1 MGDFI
6 GLLAAPFVGCLLIA
20 ALHCYM
26 GLHVVRRGIIFVDL
40 ALAQLAA
47 LGATVALLVVPLVF
61 GESLHEH
68 HEGLAAHSHHQAAD
82 PKATSEDV
90 DQVGGAGPSATTEKH
105 AEEEHQAGGPKAW
118 LMGETPYILSLL
130 FAFVG
135 AAIFALGRF
144 RDERVPHEAIIG
156 IVFVVSAALAVLVL
170 SKAPHGHEQ
179 MESMLVGNILFLGWH
194 DAWMMFLLYL
204 PLGVL
209 HFVVRRR
216 LLAISEDIH
225 AAESVG
231 VPVRAW
237 DFLFYITFGLMVTQ
251 SVRLAGVLVVFSY
264 LIIPAVCASMLV
276 KGFSRRLALAWGIA
290 VVASVVGLALS
301 AVKDLPTGP
310 SLVATFGAI
319 LVLCALV
326 RPMVTR
332 LTASA
337 RTAAAA
343 HTRPLRLR
351 GYRP

>member
-1 MGDFI
+1 MGDFV

-20 ALHCYM
+20 TLHCYM
-26 GLHVVRRGIIFVDL
+26 GLHVIRRGIIFVDL

-61 GESLHEH
+61 GETLHEH
-68 HEGLAAHSHHQAAD
+68 HEGLAGHSHHQSAD
-82 PKATSEDV
+82 PGSTSEGV
-90 DQVGGAGPSATTEKH
+90 DQVGGAGTSALPEEH
-105 AEEEHQAGGPKAW
+105 AEEEQHAGGLRAW

-179 MESMLVGNILFLGWH
+179 MESMLVGNILFVGWH

-216 LLAISEDIH
+216 LMAISNDIH
-225 AAESVG
+225 VAESVG
-231 VPVRAW
+231 LPVRAW
-237 DFLFYITFGLMVTQ
+237 DFLFYATFGLMVTQ
-251 SVRLAGVLVVFSY
+251 SVRMAGVLVVFSY
-264 LIIPAVCASMLV
+264 LIIPAVCASMLARTF
-276 KGFSRRLALAWGIA
+276 GRRLLLAWGIA
-290 VVASVVGLALS
+290 VAASVVGLALS

-310 SLVATFGAI
+310 SLVATFGAV
-319 LVLCALV
+319 LVLCVLV
-326 RPMVTR
+326 RPR
-332 LTASA
+332 KA
-337 RTAAAA
+337 R
-343 HTRPLRLR
+343 
-351 GYRP
+351 G

>member
-1 MGDFI
+1 
-6 GLLAAPFVGCLLIA
+6 
-20 ALHCYM
+20 M
-26 GLHVVRRGIIFVDL
+26 GLHVIRRGIIFVDL

-61 GESLHEH
+61 GETLHEH
-68 HEGLAAHSHHQAAD
+68 HEGLAGHEHHEAVARGPAVEGLAPED
-82 PKATSEDV
+82 GVTAGGTSVVPDEH
-90 DQVGGAGPSATTEKH
+90 P
-105 AEEEHQAGGPKAW
+105 AEEEHAGGARTW
-118 LMGETPYILSLL
+118 LMEETPYLLSLL
-130 FAFVG
+130 FAFAG
-135 AAIFALGRF
+135 AGLFALGRF

-179 MESMLVGNILFLGWH
+179 MESMLVGSILFVGWH
-194 DAWMMFLLYL
+194 DAWMMLLLYL

-209 HFVVRRR
+209 HFAVRRR

-225 AAESVG
+225 AAESAG

-251 SVRLAGVLVVFSY
+251 SVRMAGVLVVFSY

-276 KGFSRRLALAWGIA
+276 SGFGRRLLVAWGIA
-290 VVASVVGLALS
+290 VAASVIGLALS

-310 SLVATFGAI
+310 SLVATFGAA

-326 RPMVTR
+326 RPMV
-332 LTASA
+332 
-337 RTAAAA
+337 
-343 HTRPLRLR
+343 LRLAGGTSTSR
-351 GYRP
+351 TR

>member
-1 MGDFI
+1 MSDFVS
-6 GLLAAPFVGCLLIA
+6 LLAAPFVGCLLIA

-26 GLHVVRRGIIFVDL
+26 GLHVIRRGIIFVDL

-61 GESLHEH
+61 GETLHEH
-68 HEGLAAHSHHQAAD
+68 HEGLAGHEHHEAVARG
-82 PKATSEDV
+82 PAIEGLAPEDV
-90 DQVGGAGPSATTEKH
+90 AAAAAVPQGH
-105 AEEEHQAGGPKAW
+105 AEDEEHAGGLRTW
-118 LMGETPYILSLL
+118 LMEETPYLLSLL
-130 FAFVG
+130 FAFAG
-135 AAIFALGRF
+135 AGIFALGRF

-179 MESMLVGNILFLGWH
+179 MESMLVGSILFVGWH

-209 HFVVRRR
+209 HFAVRRR
-216 LLAISEDIH
+216 LLAISEDIR
-225 AAESVG
+225 AAESAG

-251 SVRLAGVLVVFSY
+251 SIRMAGVLVVFSY

-276 KGFSRRLALAWGIA
+276 SGFGRRLLVAWVIA

-310 SLVATFGAI
+310 SLVATFGAA
-319 LVLCALV
+319 LVLCALI
-326 RPMVTR
+326 RPMV
-332 LTASA
+332 
-337 RTAAAA
+337 
-343 HTRPLRLR
+343 LRLAGSTSTSR
-351 GYRP
+351 TR

>member
-1 MGDFI
+1 MGDFVS
-6 GLLAAPFVGCLLIA
+6 LLAAPFVGCILIA

-26 GLHVVRRGIIFVDL
+26 GLHVIRRGIIFVDL

-61 GESLHEH
+61 GETLHEH
-68 HEGLAAHSHHQAAD
+68 HEGLAGHEHHEAVAWG
-82 PKATSEDV
+82 PAIEGLAPEDV
-90 DQVGGAGPSATTEKH
+90 AAVAAVPQEH
-105 AEEEHQAGGPKAW
+105 AEDEEHAGGLRAW
-118 LMGETPYILSLL
+118 LMEETPYLLSLL
-130 FAFVG
+130 FAFAG
-135 AAIFALGRF
+135 AGIFALGRF

-179 MESMLVGNILFLGWH
+179 MESMLVGSILFVGWH
-194 DAWMMFLLYL
+194 DAWMMLLLYL

-209 HFVVRRR
+209 HFAVRRR

-225 AAESVG
+225 AAESAG

-251 SVRLAGVLVVFSY
+251 SVRMAGVLVVFSY

-276 KGFSRRLALAWGIA
+276 KGFGRRLVVAWGIA
-290 VVASVVGLALS
+290 VAASVVGLALS

-326 RPMVTR
+326 RPIV
-332 LTASA
+332 
-337 RTAAAA
+337 
-343 HTRPLRLR
+343 LRLAGGTR
-351 GYRP
+351 AGRTR

>member
-1 MGDFI
+1 MGDFVS
-6 GLLAAPFVGCLLIA
+6 LLAAPFVGCLLIA

-61 GESLHEH
+61 GETLHEH
-68 HEGLAAHSHHQAAD
+68 HEGRAGHSYHQPANPGSAVES
-82 PKATSEDV
+82 A
-90 DQVGGAGPSATTEKH
+90 DQVGGAGTSAVPDEH
-105 AEEEHQAGGPKAW
+105 AEEEEHAGGLRAW
-118 LMGETPYILSLL
+118 LMEETPYILSLL
-130 FAFVG
+130 FAFAG
-135 AAIFALGRF
+135 AGIFALFRF

-156 IVFVVSAALAVLVL
+156 IVFVVAAALAVLVL

-179 MESMLVGNILFLGWH
+179 MESMLVGNILFVGWH
-194 DAWMMFLLYL
+194 DAWMMLLLYL

-216 LLAISEDIH
+216 LLAISDDMH

-237 DFLFYITFGLMVTQ
+237 DFLFYTTFGLMVTQ
-251 SVRLAGVLVVFSY
+251 SVRMAGVLVVFSY
-264 LIIPAVCASMLV
+264 LIIPAVCASLLA
-276 KGFSRRLALAWGIA
+276 KSFGRRLVVAWGIA
-290 VVASVVGLALS
+290 VAASVIGLALS

-310 SLVATFGAI
+310 SLVATFGAV

-326 RPMVTR
+326 RPMVPR
-332 LTASA
+332 LAGGSSTG
-337 RTAAAA
+337 RTQ
-343 HTRPLRLR
+343 
-351 GYRP
+351 

>member
-1 MGDFI
+1 MGDFV

-61 GESLHEH
+61 GEPLHEH
-68 HEGLAAHSHHQAAD
+68 HAGLAGHSHHQSANPNPAE
-82 PKATSEDV
+82 AGME
-90 DQVGGAGPSATTEKH
+90 QVGGAGTSAVTETH
-105 AEEEHQAGGPKAW
+105 AEEGEEEHAGGLRAW
-118 LMGETPYILSLL
+118 LMEETPYILSLL
-130 FAFVG
+130 FAFGG
-135 AAIFALGRF
+135 AGLFALGRF

-179 MESMLVGNILFLGWH
+179 MESMLVGNILFVGWH
-194 DAWMMFLLYL
+194 DVWMMLLLYL

-216 LLAISEDIH
+216 LLAISDDVH
-225 AAESVG
+225 AAEAAG

-237 DFLFYITFGLMVTQ
+237 DFLFYVTFGLMVTQ
-251 SVRLAGVLVVFSY
+251 SVRMAGVLVVFSY
-264 LIIPAVCASMLV
+264 LIIPAVCASLLA
-276 KGFSRRLALAWGIA
+276 KSFARRLVVAWGIA
-290 VVASVVGLALS
+290 VAASVIGLALS

-310 SLVATFGAI
+310 SLVATFGAV

-326 RPMVTR
+326 RPMVPR
-332 LTASA
+332 LAGGSGTG
-337 RTAAAA
+337 RTQ
-343 HTRPLRLR
+343 
-351 GYRP
+351 

>member
-1 MGDFI
+1 MGDFV
-6 GLLAAPFVGCLLIA
+6 GLLAAPFAGCLLIA

-61 GESLHEH
+61 GETLHDH
-68 HEGLAAHSHHQAAD
+68 HEGLAGHGHHQAAALT
-82 PKATSEDV
+82 PAIVGLAPEDGV
-90 DQVGGAGPSATTEKH
+90 AAGAAAEEHDEDEAPGGA
-105 AEEEHQAGGPKAW
+105 KAW
-118 LMGETPYILSLL
+118 LMEETPYLLSLL
-130 FAFVG
+130 FAFGG

-144 RDERVPHEAIIG
+144 RDERVPQEAIIG

-179 MESMLVGNILFLGWH
+179 MESMLVGNILFVGWH

-209 HFVVRRR
+209 HFAVRRR
-216 LLAISEDIH
+216 LLAISENIH
-225 AAESVG
+225 RAESTG

-237 DFLFYITFGLMVTQ
+237 DFLFYATFGLMVTQ

-276 KGFSRRLALAWGIA
+276 RGFGRRLGVAWGIA

-319 LVLCALV
+319 LVLCAMV
-326 RPMVTR
+326 RPHR
-332 LTASA
+332 Q
-337 RTAAAA
+337 R
-343 HTRPLRLR
+343 
-351 GYRP
+351 

>member
-68 HEGLAAHSHHQAAD
+68 HEGLATHSHHQSADQGPAAEG
-82 PKATSEDV
+82 A
-90 DQVGGAGPSATTEKH
+90 DQVGGGPVSPAPDEH
-105 AEEEHQAGGPKAW
+105 AEEEEHAGGGLRAW
-118 LMGETPYILSLL
+118 LMEQTPYILALL
-130 FAFVG
+130 FAFTG
-135 AAIFALGRF
+135 AGIFAIGRF
-144 RDERVPHEAIIG
+144 RDERVPQEAIIG

-204 PLGVL
+204 PLGVV
-209 HFVVRRR
+209 HFAVRRR
-216 LLAISEDIH
+216 LLAISENIH

-237 DFLFYITFGLMVTQ
+237 DFLFYATFGLMVTQ

-276 KGFSRRLALAWGIA
+276 KGFGRRLALAWGIA

-301 AVKDLPTGP
+301 AMKDLPTGP
-310 SLVATFGAI
+310 SLVATFGAL
-319 LVLCALV
+319 LVLCAIV
-326 RPMVTR
+326 RPRVR
-332 LTASA
+332 
-337 RTAAAA
+337 
-343 HTRPLRLR
+343 
-351 GYRP
+351 